1 MVSRNWVRSLGPG
14 AANAMREDE
23 EVEDHSGT
31 FCLGDRVEL
40 AVTMEN
46 KAEVSRVG
54 GRSPGSRPAASSYLL
69 PGCATLPILTSSR
82 PSGL

>member
-1 MVSRNWVRSLGPG
+1 MVSRNWVRSLGPEAAG
-14 AANAMREDE
+14 AMLEDE
-23 EVEDHSGT
+23 EVEYHTGT

-54 GRSPGSRPAASSYLL
+54 GGSPGTRPKASSYLAVPHHPSSPP
-69 PGCATLPILTSSR
+69 PGQADR
-82 PSGL
+82 K